1 MRNLFQYLRD
11 VIRTPLFWGC
21 VILCAALHF
30 TTICYVNDVGKE
42 YTIFELL
49 FHRQELWDAVSTEI
63 SLVDIMDIPLGA
75 YRVMFMPVVVI
86 FPFLNCFWAERVTG
100 YSRFIVARIGKV
112 RYAVIRVIGG
122 VLIAGF
128 VAAFGC
134 VLAEILCV
142 LLLPFDGSNIGKIWM
157 TKTISYFLYGMIVS
171 TPVLVAAAVFYNRYI
186 VACVPFLGL
195 YLMDLT
201 FQKNGLARWQ
211 TSYFTYLY
219 KVGKWENNVVVY
231 AAAAVG
237 LMIVFCVVLTKRRD
251 GCV

>member
-1 MRNLFQYLRD
+1 
-11 VIRTPLFWGC
+11 
-21 VILCAALHF
+21 
-30 TTICYVNDVGKE
+30 
-42 YTIFELL
+42 
-49 FHRQELWDAVSTEI
+49 
-63 SLVDIMDIPLGA
+63 
-75 YRVMFMPVVVI
+75 
-86 FPFLNCFWAERVTG
+86 
-100 YSRFIVARIGKV
+100 
-112 RYAVIRVIGG
+112 
-122 VLIAGF
+122 
-128 VAAFGC
+128 
-134 VLAEILCV
+134 
-142 LLLPFDGSNIGKIWM
+142 
-157 TKTISYFLYGMIVS
+157 MIVS

>member
-1 MRNLFQYLRD
+1 M
-11 VIRTPLFWGC
+11 WE
-21 VILCAALHF
+21 
-30 TTICYVNDVGKE
+30 KK

-63 SLVDIMDIPLGA
+63 SLADIMDIPLGA
-75 YRVMFMPVVVI
+75 YGVMFMPVVVI
-86 FPFLNCFWAERVTG
+86 FPFLNCFWAERATG

-122 VLIAGF
+122 VLSAGF

-142 LLLPFDGSNIGKIWM
+142 LLLPFDGSDIGKIWI
-157 TKTISYFLYGMIVS
+157 TKTISYSLYGIDCQYACFSRGSCILQPLYRGLCSFFGIVS
-171 TPVLVAAAVFYNRYI
+171 YGFDIPKEWS
-186 VACVPFLGL
+186 C
-195 YLMDLT
+195 
-201 FQKNGLARWQ
+201 RWQ